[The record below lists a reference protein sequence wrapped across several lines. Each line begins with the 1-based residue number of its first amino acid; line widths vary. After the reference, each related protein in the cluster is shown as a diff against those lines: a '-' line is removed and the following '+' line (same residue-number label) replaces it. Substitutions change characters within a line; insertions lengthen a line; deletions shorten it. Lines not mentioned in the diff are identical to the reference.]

1 MNTNTFR
8 VNVIGL
14 CTTVPSSAA
23 TLFVNALPM
32 VSLTA
37 SNGSASLPGQT
48 TSIVANVSPAGG
60 SFAWLKNGAPRV
72 PTVTTGTLSNLT
84 VDDAGTYRTTYTD
97 PNGCVSV
104 SGDLVIS
111 AEVSDKLFV
120 APNPNY
126 GQFWVRY
133 YNQTGEALTVVVF
146 DSKGRRVHQQ
156 QSSTGIAYTRIDV
169 DMGLQAAGVYVV
181 EVRGT
186 GGRLLGRKQM
196 IVGHRR

>member
-1 MNTNTFR
+1 
-8 VNVIGL
+8 
-14 CTTVPSSAA
+14 
-23 TLFVNALPM
+23 
-32 VSLTA
+32 
-37 SNGSASLPGQT
+37 
-48 TSIVANVSPAGG
+48 
-60 SFAWLKNGAPRV
+60 
-72 PTVTTGTLSNLT
+72 